1 MSFVLD
7 SSVALAWLLP
17 GEASDRVDALADR
30 LEHESAEVP
39 AIWSLEVA
47 NALVTALRRS
57 RIESVDVG
65 ASLEALA
72 TLPIYAEQAIGAPQL
87 AEIVAL
93 ALRHGLTAYDA
104 CYVELAH
111 RRQLPLATLDAET
124 AQRVQRAGH
133 TGPAARRG
141 HRLMHGGSAVAI
153 QLAQPAIAF
162 DPPPCGSRTRTWGQP
177 QAGWLQPSAP
187 VTT

>member
-1 MSFVLD
+1 MAACDWRTSCTPANRCGIWRNPGIASDGFVLD

-17 GEASDRVDALADR
+17 AEASDRVDALADR

-47 NALVTALRRS
+47 NALVSALRRS
-57 RIESVDVG
+57 RIESIDAG

-87 AEIVAL
+87 AEIAAL
-93 ALRHGLTAYDA
+93 ALRHGLTACDA

-111 RRQLPLATLDAET
+111 RRQLPLATLDAKLRNACSALGIPVLPRET
-124 AQRVQRAGH
+124 SPG
-133 TGPAARRG
+133 
-141 HRLMHGGSAVAI
+141 
-153 QLAQPAIAF
+153 
-162 DPPPCGSRTRTWGQP
+162 
-177 QAGWLQPSAP
+177 
-187 VTT
+187 

>member
-17 GEASDRVDALADR
+17 DEASDRVDALADR

-39 AIWSLEVA
+39 AIWSLEIA
-47 NALVTALRRS
+47 NALVSALRRS
-57 RIESVDVG
+57 RIESVDAG

-111 RRQLPLATLDAET
+111 RRQLPLATLDAKLRNACSALGIPVLPRET
-124 AQRVQRAGH
+124 SPG
-133 TGPAARRG
+133 
-141 HRLMHGGSAVAI
+141 
-153 QLAQPAIAF
+153 
-162 DPPPCGSRTRTWGQP
+162 
-177 QAGWLQPSAP
+177 
-187 VTT
+187 